1 MSVLED
7 RAVKAID
14 LAIGY
19 FMVEQKLT
27 REQMAELLGIST
39 NTLRWK
45 REGKTDWSWSEILRL
60 SDITGKSPDELAGL
74 KTQASA

>member
-1 MSVLED
+1 MEEK
-7 RAVKAID
+7 AIKAID

-19 FMVEQKLT
+19 FMVEQKIN
-27 REQMAELLGIST
+27 REQMAALLGMST

-45 REGKTDWSWSEILRL
+45 REGKKDWSWSEILRL

-74 KTQASA
+74 KSPAIA

>member
-1 MSVLED
+1 MEEK
-7 RAVKAID
+7 AIKAID

-19 FMVEQKLT
+19 FMVEQKIN
-27 REQMAELLGIST
+27 REQMAALLGMST

-74 KTQASA
+74 KSPAIA